1 MENNDIMTK
10 CVICGKEFPAVTY
23 AFSKSTYG
31 VGVPES
37 MKDHQNGDLE
47 FYEKNK
53 CDDCMLEERAKEDEA
68 FEKMIKVKDLF
79 QVEKANNDE
88 LTLEIQKWNP
98 AQELLISYIKECEL
112 TVFEAEKVHDFIRNE
127 IKAKRYKGE
136 NT

>member
-1 MENNDIMTK
+1 MEKDIETQRIMSK
-10 CVICGKEFPAVTY
+10 CVKCGKEFPAVTY
-23 AFSKSTYG
+23 AVSKSTYG

-47 FYEKNK
+47 FFEKDK
-53 CDDCMLEERAKEDEA
+53 CDDCLLEERAKEDEA
-68 FEKMIKVKDLF
+68 FEKMIEECLYDKT
-79 QVEKANNDE
+79 E
-88 LTLEIQKWNP
+88 KWNP

-127 IKAKRYKGE
+127 IKAKRYKGG

>member
-1 MENNDIMTK
+1 MSK
-10 CVICGKEFPAVTY
+10 CIKCGKEFPAVTY
-23 AFSKSTYG
+23 AVSKSTYG

-47 FYEKNK
+47 VFEKEK
-53 CDDCMLEERAKEDEA
+53 CNDCLLEERAKEEEA
-68 FEKMIKVKDLF
+68 FENMIEECLEVKTN
-79 QVEKANNDE
+79 KDE

-127 IKAKRYKGE
+127 IKAKRYKGG
-136 NT
+136 NS